1 MVRIVLMRVF
11 ERVKYIGIV
20 ITVILSII
28 VAISFVNF
36 QKDSKKIIVEAC
48 TQSLKELAEI
58 YASVFQTKIKD
69 QISMLEAQAR
79 YFTDIDMN
87 DYSSIKKTILAAQ
100 GIGEFKRV
108 AVANKSGMTLNYKGT
123 SSGNIS
129 LEDYFQQV
137 MATGQPQVA
146 KDIKKD
152 EDGEDVMVIAVPIIQ
167 KGKTEGVVTGTFSRD
182 ILTNIF
188 TVDSFNREGYSDVV
202 TIKGQM
208 IVSSSETFRFAERFN
223 FFDYILEN
231 NILSQIQLN
240 QVKSDMY
247 LGRSNITTI
256 GEDVTEK
263 MCYYAPIGINNW
275 YVFSYVSANYIVSMQ
290 KRISALVYML
300 VGVLIIVFLFVLI
313 AFIELNKEN
322 REVKNDVERFEIAS
336 EQNQSCVFEYDLKS
350 KKILFTG
357 NYQYAFGKIHNPID
371 LNDFRKFYVNI
382 HEDDQNIITHISD
395 FFAKKQD
402 NFTAELRYKCFN
414 GDYRWFRLRGTS
426 IKDKE
431 GIPFKFVGNFT
442 NVDAQ
447 MMHEQE
453 LRHIAETDLLSGLLN
468 KRFFQKN
475 VTKFLNTAD
484 QGRVGAFFIIDLDNF
499 KQTNDTLGHAMGD
512 MAIRDTAQKISLI
525 FSQKDILGRIGGD
538 EFCVFMILDNIS
550 ENMFAKILMEKA
562 ASLNEIL
569 QEYYNNDKFSVQI
582 SASIGIALFP
592 RQGTNYNELF
602 HHADSALYYVKQ
614 NGKNGN
620 AIYTDKMKNGDETT
634 YV

>member
-1 MVRIVLMRVF
+1 MRVF
-11 ERVKYIGIV
+11 ERVKYIRVI

-28 VAISFVNF
+28 VAVCFVNF
-36 QKDSKKIIVEAC
+36 QRDSKKIIEDAS
-48 TQSLKELAEI
+48 TQSLKDLAEI
-58 YASVFQTKIKD
+58 YASVFQMKIRD

-87 DYSSIKKTILAAQ
+87 DYSSIKKTILDTK

-108 AVANKSGMTLNYKGT
+108 AVANKFGMTINSNGT

-137 MATGQPQVA
+137 MSTGKAQVA

-152 EDGEDVMVIAVPIIQ
+152 EDGEDVLIVAVPIIQ
-167 KGKTEGVVTGTFSRD
+167 MGKAEGVVTGTFSRA
-182 ILTNIF
+182 ILANLF
-188 TVDSFNREGYSDVV
+188 SVDSFNSEGYSDVV

-208 IVSSSETFRFAERFN
+208 IVSSSETFQFAEKIN
-223 FFDYILEN
+223 LFDYVLEN
-231 NILSQIQLN
+231 EILNQIQVN

-247 LGRSNITTI
+247 LGRSNIVNI
-256 GEDVTEK
+256 GKSLAERI
-263 MCYYAPIGINNW
+263 CYYTPIGVNNW
-275 YVFSYVSANYIVSMQ
+275 YVFSYVPANYIISMQ
-290 KRISALVYML
+290 RRISSLVYML
-300 VGVLIIVFLFVLI
+300 VGVLVIVLIFVLI

-322 REVKNDVERFEIAS
+322 REVRNDVERFAIAS
-336 EQNQSCVFEYDLKS
+336 EQNQSCVFEYDIKT
-350 KKILFTG
+350 KKIHFTG

-371 LNDFRKFYVNI
+371 LNDFRKMYVNI
-382 HEDDQNIITHISD
+382 HEDDQNITSHINE
-395 FFAKKQD
+395 FFAQEQD
-402 NFTAELRYKCFN
+402 TFTAELRYKCFN
-414 GDYRWFRLRGTS
+414 GDYRWFRLSGTS
-426 IKDKE
+426 IKDKD
-431 GIPFKFVGNFT
+431 GSPFKFVGNFT

-453 LRHIAETDLLSGLLN
+453 LRHIAETDLLSGLYN
-468 KRFFQKN
+468 KSFFQKN
-475 VTKFLNTAD
+475 VTKFLNTANEAT
-484 QGRVGAFFIIDLDNF
+484 VGALFIIDLDNF

-569 QEYYNNDKFSVQI
+569 QEYYNNDMVSVQV
-582 SASIGIALFP
+582 SASIGISLFP
-592 RQGTNYNELF
+592 RQGNNYSDLF

-620 AIYTDKMKNGDETT
+620 AIYTDKMKNGEETN